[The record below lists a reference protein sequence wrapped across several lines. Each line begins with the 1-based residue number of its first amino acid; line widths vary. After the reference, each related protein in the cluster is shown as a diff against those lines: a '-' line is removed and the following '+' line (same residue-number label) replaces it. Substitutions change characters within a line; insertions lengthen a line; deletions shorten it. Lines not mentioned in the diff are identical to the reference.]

1 MIASRLKE
9 KKRWSTSIPFNQTD
23 PVPDYAWWLFWSLQ
37 IADVLT
43 TKEGLKYD
51 CVYESNPILPKVPH
65 LDRLIIHKAVFLHP
79 FIVFQKEDILSKE
92 DMLFPN
98 LFGLFVIHNNLK
110 IIESAKQRC
119 NLR

>member
-1 MIASRLKE
+1 M
-9 KKRWSTSIPFNQTD
+9 
-23 PVPDYAWWLFWSLQ
+23 
-37 IADVLT
+37 
-43 TKEGLKYD
+43 KYD
-51 CVYESNPILPKVPH
+51 CVYEQNPMLPKVPH

-79 FIVFQKEDILSKE
+79 FVVFQEEDILSKE

-110 IIESAKQRC
+110 IIDSAKQRC